1 MTLPSELLPA
11 MQHYALF
18 AAALALF
25 SLSLTHVKRRFSVWV
40 WLVVVV
46 LPIAQIAWSLWET
59 IEAVAAHGQRQPP
72 AGGHAAWLIVAQAL
86 LHGLAI
92 VVVLAVVL
100 YVAVV
105 SRSGDDLPRRVRIE
119 PTVGGPGGEAKP

>member
-59 IEAVAAHGQRQPP
+59 IEAVAAPGQMQPP

-119 PTVGGPGGEAKP
+119 PTVGGPGG